1 MSIFEIAMLFCFGF
15 AWPFSIYKSYKSG
28 TNRGKSLAFLYI
40 VLAGYL
46 AGIIHKIM
54 YSFDPVIVL
63 YIVNGL
69 MVLADIM
76 LYYRNRRILTDGP
89 YLKNQ

>member
-1 MSIFEIAMLFCFGF
+1 MSVFEIAMLFCFGF
-15 AWPFSIYKSYKSG
+15 AWPFSIYKSYKSR
-28 TNRGKSLAFLYI
+28 TNKGKSLVFLYI

-46 AGIIHKIM
+46 AGIMHKIM

-63 YIVNGL
+63 YIVNGI

-76 LYYRNRRILTDGP
+76 LYYRNRRLLI
-89 YLKNQ
+89 

>member
-15 AWPFSIYKSYKSG
+15 AWPFSIYKSYKSRS
-28 TNRGKSLAFLYI
+28 NKGKSLAFLYI

-46 AGIIHKIM
+46 AGIMHKIM

-63 YIVNGL
+63 YIVNGI

-76 LYYRNRRILTDGP
+76 LYYRNRRLLI
-89 YLKNQ
+89 